1 MSNFGYALSKGL
13 EAGFKSGSGLIADS
27 IRNDERIEAEERAA
41 NRQLATEERLLA
53 IREAAKNRAYERF
66 SQIMRTKQ
74 GEEVPIDPASVA
86 ETGLTAEGAAAAL
99 GKRIYD
105 GKEQDATG
113 IQGSAGQVKQLVQR
127 AKETLMNPSATEE
140 QKADARGLIDQLMRQ
155 EKAQG
160 EVNAKAVE
168 GKTRKRTFDEVV
180 EAARQD
186 AALNE
191 PAAFAAGEA
200 MFAAERKEK
209 REDQKLASRE
219 KIEAERNDQRAKE
232 ATYRD
237 AQAER
242 RHEEMMQRLEAQGKN
257 AADTQNKQLQQQ
269 FAISMRQ
276 QIESIDRDIR
286 ELEKNKKNKLPEE
299 LGEINEN
306 IDEKKAARKQL
317 VEMQTDYFKE
327 SGINVPTP
335 REPKAESQK
344 PRTTLNTLPAGA
356 KKIGTSGGKPVY
368 QLPDGSRF
376 IEG

>member
-27 IRNDERIEAEERAA
+27 IKNDEKIEAEDRAA

-66 SQIMRTKQ
+66 SSIMRTKQ
-74 GEEVPIDPASVA
+74 GEEVPMEPASVA
-86 ETGLTAEGAAAAL
+86 ESGLTAEGAQAAGL
-99 GKRIYD
+99 
-105 GKEQDATG
+105 QDG
-113 IQGSAGQVKQLVQR
+113 IQGSAGQVGKLVKL
-127 AKETLMNPSATEE
+127 AKDTLANPTATEE
-140 QKADARGLIDQLMRQ
+140 QKADARGLIAQLVQQ

-160 EVNAKAVE
+160 DVNAQAVE

-180 EAARQD
+180 EASRQE
-186 AALNE
+186 AALND
-191 PAAFAAGEA
+191 PSAFVAGES
-200 MFAAERKEK
+200 MFAADRKDK
-209 REDQKLASRE
+209 REEQKLASRE
-219 KIEAERNDQRAKE
+219 KIETERNEQRAKE

-242 RHEEMMQRLEAQGKN
+242 RHEEMMQRLDAQGKN

-269 FAISMRQ
+269 FAIAMRQ

-286 ELEKNKKNKLPEE
+286 ELEKNKKGKFDDDLK
-299 LGEINEN
+299 EIGEN
-306 IDEKKAARKQL
+306 IAEKKEARRQL

-344 PRTTLNTLPAGA
+344 PRTTLNALPAGA